1 MSGVVM
7 KQQESRVAISVFN
20 VAAGAAL
27 AAALA
32 CSAAASADD
41 KPAPSKHQLLKDC
54 MAKQKASEAGRSK
67 EDMKK
72 TCEDVAKTEK
82 QNADRAEKTN
92 AQ

>member
-1 MSGVVM
+1 MN
-7 KQQESRVAISVFN
+7 ERNSRPH
-20 VAAGAAL
+20 AAFTC

-32 CSAAASADD
+32 LSAGLSFGQARADETAA
-41 KPAPSKHQLLKDC
+41 PPSKHQLMKDC

-72 TCEDVAKTEK
+72 SCRDVTKTEK
-82 QNADRAEKTN
+82 QNADRAEKTS